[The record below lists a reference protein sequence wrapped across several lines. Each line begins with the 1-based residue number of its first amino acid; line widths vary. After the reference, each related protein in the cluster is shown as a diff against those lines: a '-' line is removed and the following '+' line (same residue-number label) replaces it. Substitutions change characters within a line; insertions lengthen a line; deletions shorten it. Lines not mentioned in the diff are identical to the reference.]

1 MEGDGS
7 IRTRTAFSFIVGS
20 LYVLLGALQMIAGL
34 GLGDGWSEALLL
46 GGGAMDGAIMVI
58 IGLVFL
64 TGHRELRS
72 GLHEG
77 VAFVYVGIL
86 LAMFFLIVQLTQ
98 VSASYLGSWTVGG
111 EWADYSAADTVS
123 PFLYLSP
130 LPLAG
135 LWAWRGGFTLKPRR
149 VPQGDGAVLINIE
162 GD

>member
-1 MEGDGS
+1 MEGNGDLRAKAVFS
-7 IRTRTAFSFIVGS
+7 IITGD
-20 LYVLLGALQMIAGL
+20 LYILFGALQLVAGL
-34 GLGDGWSEALLL
+34 GLGGGWSRALSL
-46 GGGAMDGAIMVI
+46 GGGAMDGGIMII
-58 IGLVFL
+58 IGLVFFS
-64 TGHRELRS
+64 GQRELRA

-86 LAMFFLIVQLTQ
+86 LAMFFLLVQLTQ

-111 EWADYSAADTVS
+111 EWADYSAADTIS

-135 LWAWRGGFTLKPRR
+135 LWVWKGGFTLKPRGI
-149 VPQGDGAVLINIE
+149 PPGNGAVLINVK

>member
-1 MEGDGS
+1 MEGDGDL
-7 IRTRTAFSFIVGS
+7 RTRAVFSFIVGA
-20 LYVLLGALQMIAGL
+20 LYILFGALQTAAGL
-34 GLGDGWSEALLL
+34 GLGGGWSEALAL

-58 IGLVFL
+58 IGLVFYS
-64 TGHRELRS
+64 GYRELRT

-86 LAMFFLIVQLTQ
+86 LAMFFLFVQLTQ

-111 EWADYSAADTVS
+111 EWADYSAADTIS

-135 LWAWRGGFTLKPRR
+135 LWIWKGGFTLKPRG
-149 VPQGDGAVLINIE
+149 VPAGNGAVLINVE